1 MSNKRNR
8 ANGMLVAM
16 IAGAVFCLSNA
27 GATAQVS
34 GRQPTITNQFTTTTG
49 GALQARRP
57 GLFVQQGIAEVQ
69 GQSTFLTGD
78 IPDQNRFF
86 HDTAVLVFQNILDSI
101 LRFMSNLNLAS
112 SLGNLGSL
120 FGTTGGTTGL
130 STIPNST
137 TTGPGTSVQIQ

>member
-1 MSNKRNR
+1 MSNRR
-8 ANGMLVAM
+8 NGMNGLWVAL
-16 IAGAVFCLSNA
+16 IAGGVFCLSSA
-27 GATAQVS
+27 VATAQVS

-69 GQSTFLTGD
+69 GQSTLLTGD

-101 LRFMSNLNLAS
+101 LRFMSNLNFAS

-130 STIPNST
+130 GGIPNPM
-137 TTGPGTSVQIQ
+137 TTGPGTSIQIQ